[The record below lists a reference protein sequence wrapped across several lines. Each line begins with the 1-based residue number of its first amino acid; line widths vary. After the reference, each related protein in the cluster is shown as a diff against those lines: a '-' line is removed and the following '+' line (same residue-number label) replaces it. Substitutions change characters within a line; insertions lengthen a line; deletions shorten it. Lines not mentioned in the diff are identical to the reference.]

1 MRSAGGH
8 RFDLPE
14 VTFCRPCLVP
24 VWHTAE
30 HEPMTAAFAR
40 LLEPLTLVGYAT
52 MAVVAWTLTG
62 LPAPDRGWA
71 LAATTAFMA
80 LSLWTDLRPAPR
92 MLHGLDWPN
101 LALAAL
107 ALVACWF
114 GAATGAIQIL
124 LVIWVARTAFQWP
137 AKVLVA
143 AVAVVN
149 VIACGI
155 LLLRSHRNPV
165 LVTLLYLCFQA
176 FAALLATYAR
186 RIEEARDHLTQVN
199 ADLLA
204 TRALLAETSRS
215 NERFRVARELH
226 DVAGHKLTALRLNLR
241 ALAHAQPD
249 QPALG
254 VAEQL
259 SAELMQ
265 DIRDVV
271 RTLRMEDGL
280 DIAPA
285 LAALG
290 APFSRPRTVLHLA
303 DDLRIDDA
311 RVAEAIV
318 RCVQEATTNAA
329 KHGDAQT
336 LSIALA
342 RTRAGLSLDIHDDG
356 RVDSGWQPG
365 NGLLGMRERVEE
377 AGGALVFEAAP
388 GRGMQIKARFPT

>member
-1 MRSAGGH
+1 
-8 RFDLPE
+8 
-14 VTFCRPCLVP
+14 
-24 VWHTAE
+24 
-30 HEPMTAAFAR
+30 MTAAFTR

-52 MAVVAWTLTG
+52 MAVVAWTLLG
-62 LPAPDRGWA
+62 LPAPDRTWA
-71 LAATTAFMA
+71 LGATAAFMA
-80 LSLWTDLRPAPR
+80 LSLWTDLRPAP
-92 MLHGLDWPN
+92 HAAQGFDGWTVV
-101 LALAAL
+101 LAGL

-114 GAATGAIQIL
+114 GASTGAVQIL

-137 AKVLVA
+137 AKALFV

-149 VIACGI
+149 VIACVI
-155 LLLRSHRNPV
+155 LLLRSHRHPV

-186 RIEEARDHLTQVN
+186 RIEEARDNLTQIN

-204 TRALLAETSRS
+204 TRALLAESSRS
-215 NERFRVARELH
+215 NERFRVARDLH

-241 ALAHAQPD
+241 ALARAHPD
-249 QPALG
+249 TPALG

-271 RTLRMEDGL
+271 RTLRAEDGL

-290 APFSRPRTVLHLA
+290 APFTRPRTVLQLA
-303 DDLRIDDA
+303 EGLRVEDA

-336 LSIALA
+336 LSVTLV
-342 RTRAGLSLDIHDDG
+342 RTREEFALDIHDDG
-356 RVDSGWQPG
+356 RVAAGWQPG

-377 AGGALVFEAAP
+377 AGGTLDFTASTD
-388 GRGMQIKARFPT
+388 RGMRIKARFPA

>member
-1 MRSAGGH
+1 
-8 RFDLPE
+8 
-14 VTFCRPCLVP
+14 
-24 VWHTAE
+24 
-30 HEPMTAAFAR
+30 MTAAFTR

-52 MAVVAWTLTG
+52 MAVVAWTLIG
-62 LPAPDRGWA
+62 LPAPDRTWA
-71 LAATTAFMA
+71 LAATAAFMA
-80 LSLWTDLRPAPR
+80 LSLWTDLRAVAHTP
-92 MLHGLDWPN
+92 LGFDGWN
-101 LALAAL
+101 VALVGL

-114 GAATGAIQIL
+114 GASTGAVQIL

-137 AKVLVA
+137 AKTLFVA
-143 AVAVVN
+143 VVVVN
-149 VIACGI
+149 VIACVI
-155 LLLRSHRNPV
+155 LLLRSHRHPV

-186 RIEEARDHLTQVN
+186 RIEEARDDLTHIN

-204 TRALLAETSRS
+204 TRALLAESSRS

-241 ALAHAQPD
+241 ALARAQPD
-249 QPALG
+249 TPALA

-271 RTLRMEDGL
+271 RTLRAEDGL

-290 APFSRPRTVLHLA
+290 APFARPRTVLHLA
-303 DDLRIDDA
+303 EDLRVEDA
-311 RVAEAIV
+311 SVAEAIV

-336 LSIALA
+336 LTVHLA
-342 RTRAGLSLDIHDDG
+342 RTREGLSLNIHDDG
-356 RVDSGWQPG
+356 RVAAGWQPG

-377 AGGALVFEAAP
+377 AGGTLDFTASAD
-388 GRGMQIKARFPT
+388 RGMQIHVRFPA